1 MNSFKILNILDSH
14 DEKANIDSVNV
25 CGADNLHNLRDD
37 SVITKK
43 DEESEQRTDNSLVIR
58 FGYPFP
64 KAMTKGP
71 FFQHF
76 IDKFASMG
84 VAEYTKMQCKIL
96 DEMIG
101 GNSFQVTGSGVTC
114 GAGKT
119 SLTIGATVG
128 LFQHGDKVII
138 VNKPWTNEALST
150 EISDLVGEFSG
161 GRARLGYC
169 GQKSDISQV
178 VRKSDVIIA
187 TTREIERI
195 ADVLINGNVID
206 ESCNVTV
213 VFDEAHT
220 IFNRRE
226 YDTFDSYMKG
236 DAQPQK
242 PHMTMVFEALAELF
256 EAQGRN
262 QLRSVKVSILSAV
275 GDVNTAY
282 EEIDDPV
289 YEEIDKA
296 HKELEHGHL
305 GSSATGSV
313 KKTLNKLRKLN
324 PDIDKEVTKIRNFV
338 SLCPYCIEIE
348 QCRLSEKHGSDWERY
363 YEEPKPLP
371 KLKVMVKEE
380 NPSDIIE
387 HAFKIHLNVD
397 VTKIISEEF
406 ERQVHT
412 YIFDIRRRGCEKIG
426 GVTMY
431 YDRENQPKPLI
442 YETMLGITFNW
453 LVDGRLLF
461 VIRRAQ
467 LGAMTQLLDEKL
479 SEDLKNEKTGE
490 TLGVRMCEYYT
501 YTADK
506 KLWNVQDS
514 DGRPCFNIVI
524 VCDDELDNLQ
534 GINFVG
540 VRAVYLFTLGDMW
553 NMPKKLQALGR
564 AGRLGQGVTYQ
575 FVMFDKASNKNAE
588 KERLSSQYF
597 RQLMAERETKQI
609 VTVDSEKILE
619 QSLDGLPDFKPT
631 YKEYFF
637 DDNASKATAQ
647 AIKESV
653 RMANLPQVCKH
664 LKPGPSGKPH
674 MCDRALTH
682 KCHWYHPTN
691 SDIYEMKRDKPIL
704 LKPNL
709 FNLSYCS
716 SSLYSEPPMGTKPWI
731 CYCGVNHSRIANAH
745 AVVSVIPQAS
755 IVKPSL
761 KPTNPWGSKETLSL
775 RTENAALKARVA
787 ELQAENSALKRQ
799 LSDTVVPVP
808 IAIAQPHPS
817 PWEMKTTEFS
827 GAAVVLKVLHDDFK
841 KESSCVVIPE
851 TCQKWAK
858 SGNCSFGEKCKFKQ
872 SHTEVCR
879 DFQRRACTR
888 GADCQYLHVKT
899 ERKVVDM
906 SYGHKRSNIGN
917 TTRPSIK
924 KVGF

>member
-709 FNLSYCS
+709 FWHWYQLYVDDKIEKSEISGIKASLKAKQIGVTDVISECRRKNK
-716 SSLYSEPPMGTKPWI
+716 SSLDSDLVNRKY
-731 CYCGVNHSRIANAH
+731 NHSFFKQP
-745 AVVSVIPQAS
+745 V
-755 IVKPSL
+755 L
-761 KPTNPWGSKETLSL
+761 GSK
-775 RTENAALKARVA
+775 LKILCTSKGVMN
-787 ELQAENSALKRQ
+787 EMLLNKSFFSKNKHYKINSKF
-799 LSDTVVPVP
+799 SDSF
-808 IAIAQPHPS
+808 QN
-817 PWEMKTTEFS
+817 EF
-827 GAAVVLKVLHDDFK
+827 
-841 KESSCVVIPE
+841 I
-851 TCQKWAK
+851 
-858 SGNCSFGEKCKFKQ
+858 
-872 SHTEVCR
+872 
-879 DFQRRACTR
+879 
-888 GADCQYLHVKT
+888 
-899 ERKVVDM
+899 
-906 SYGHKRSNIGN
+906 SNIGGETDQLKKPIYRQIEITN
-917 TTRPSIK
+917 AGEIDCLAIPSPGSPYRGLKHFGLKEQKLETYLNEYLKQAFIWLLA
-924 KVGF
+924 